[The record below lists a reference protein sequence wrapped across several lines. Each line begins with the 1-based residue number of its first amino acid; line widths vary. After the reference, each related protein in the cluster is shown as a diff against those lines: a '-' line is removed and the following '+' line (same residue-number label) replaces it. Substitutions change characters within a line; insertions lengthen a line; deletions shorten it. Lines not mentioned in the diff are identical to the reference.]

1 MEQHAANPTGLPLLG
16 PEVGSGAQ
24 QLLLQEAQPL
34 QELLSGRLLLA
45 VRKAASC
52 LTVAQLGRS
61 APVEVHFVGS
71 PRPQPVMPQ
80 EWRGKRE

>member
-1 MEQHAANPTGLPLLG
+1 MEQHAAIPTGLPLLG
-16 PEVGSGAQ
+16 PAVGPGAQ

-34 QELLSGRLLLA
+34 HELLSGRLLLA
-45 VRKAASC
+45 RKAASC
-52 LTVAQLGRS
+52 LAVAQLGRS
-61 APVEVHFVGS
+61 APVEVQFVGS